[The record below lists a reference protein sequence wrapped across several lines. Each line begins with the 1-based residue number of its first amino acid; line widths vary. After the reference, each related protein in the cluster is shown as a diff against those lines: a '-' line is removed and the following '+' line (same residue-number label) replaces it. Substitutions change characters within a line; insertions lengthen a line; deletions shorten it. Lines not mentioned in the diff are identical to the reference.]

1 MHAAQRDNAFKE
13 LLLTFW
19 IRLATFCGYQWEQ
32 SPYRSPSHPS
42 TADEA
47 SLRCYVVMY
56 CAGDILANTHMQLY
70 IDHFVQYTQLYS
82 YRYNY
87 IAGYWPK
94 CLLHSTRRYTYCIIY
109 MYHADLCT
117 LQEMR
122 NAISR
127 SCKHKVALVSYI
139 SQWECLLWSS
149 LGIDCWLY
157 ALFYSFWSLKVIV

>member
-1 MHAAQRDNAFKE
+1 MATFLQRTST
-13 LLLTFW
+13 LLPTFW
-19 IRLATFCGYQWEQ
+19 IRLATFLQRTSTDPLDKVGHILWIGEIAV
-32 SPYRSPSHPS
+32 PISPSHPS

-70 IDHFVQYTQLYS
+70 RSFCPIYP
-82 YRYNY
+82 
-87 IAGYWPK
+87 AMAK

-117 LQEMR
+117 PQEMR

-127 SCKHKVALVSYI
+127 S
-139 SQWECLLWSS
+139 
-149 LGIDCWLY
+149 
-157 ALFYSFWSLKVIV
+157 